1 MRTLMR
7 LRLIVLAA
15 GALIV
20 QSTIANAGYVSASLD
35 SVLREGSWTEMG
47 MGSGSSMAPVEDD
60 PVPQPLRLP
69 EKSADVPPASVFGSS
84 GGMTS
89 PTPDSNSSQGAG
101 LVVIHIADE
110 SQLSVWLGREGRA
123 HLPPP
128 LVTRIFHVPRF
139 A

>member
-1 MRTLMR
+1 MR
-7 LRLIVLAA
+7 LRLVLVIA

-20 QSTIANAGYVSASLD
+20 QSTTANAGYISAGLD
-35 SVLREGSWTEMG
+35 SVLRDGSWTEMG
-47 MGSGSSMAPVEDD
+47 MGSGSSTAPVDD
-60 PVPQPLRLP
+60 DTLPPPLRLP
-69 EKSADVPPASVFGSS
+69 EKSADVPPASFFGSS

-101 LVVIHIADE
+101 FVVIQIADE
-110 SQLSVWLGREGRA
+110 SELSVWLGREGRA

-128 LVTRIFHVPRF
+128 LVTRVFHVPRS